1 MYYLLNN
8 RFWTKILTDNNDL
21 QHFKVNTEGKN
32 IEKTRSFSLMHRPMQ
47 KITRCSQREHAHIR
61 RPYPTLQSS
70 CGSNSRS
77 PRSWRPTARSWGS
90 VPAGQLFRLG
100 AN

>member
-61 RPYPTLQSS
+61 RPYLIRYTNFCNRSHWESLQEK
-70 CGSNSRS
+70 C
-77 PRSWRPTARSWGS
+77 
-90 VPAGQLFRLG
+90 L
-100 AN
+100 

>member
-32 IEKTRSFSLMHRPMQ
+32 IEKTRSFSLMHRHHAENYEVLT
-47 KITRCSQREHAHIR
+47 KGTCSLL
-61 RPYPTLQSS
+61 T
-70 CGSNSRS
+70 
-77 PRSWRPTARSWGS
+77 
-90 VPAGQLFRLG
+90 LG
-100 AN
+100 ALTL